1 MLQTVANK
9 LLMDYFNSDLKRNYE
24 ADATDSDP
32 DEMDSEEEKQMIN
45 DAAFEEV
52 GLHVCGGICIS
63 P

>member
-1 MLQTVANK
+1 
-9 LLMDYFNSDLKRNYE
+9 MDYFNSDLKRNYE

-52 GLHVCGGICIS
+52 DLHACGGICIS

>member
-1 MLQTVANK
+1 MQTVANK

-52 GLHVCGGICIS
+52 DLHACGGICIS